1 LKDGDCTIQFN
12 AFLQEKLGTQTLGG
26 GNTEEF
32 YAEEGTYNKSAM
44 LEAIHPDVAKVV
56 WRFGRWHHEVDYKPF
71 QNNKPILKNRYA
83 KRKDGYSMSLVPISD
98 PK

>member
-1 LKDGDCTIQFN
+1 MTQEAEVKRLKERLTNARNAVIAAEKAGDPD
-12 AFLQEKLGTQTLGG
+12 EKILPLR
-26 GNTEEF
+26 
-32 YAEEGTYNKSAM
+32 
-44 LEAIHPDVAKVV
+44 EAIHPDVAKVV

-83 KRKDGYSMSLVPISD
+83 KRKDGYSMSLVPISG